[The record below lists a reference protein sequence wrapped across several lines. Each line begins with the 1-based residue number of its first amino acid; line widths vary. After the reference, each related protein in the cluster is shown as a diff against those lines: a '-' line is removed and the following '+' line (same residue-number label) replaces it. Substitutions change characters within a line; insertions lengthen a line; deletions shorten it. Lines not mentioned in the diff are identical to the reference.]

1 MKIMVPDY
9 YKDFK
14 CIAGD
19 CEDTCCAGWQV
30 DVDDASY
37 AYYKTIIGA
46 FGDRLHSVMVDGTN
60 GREGQF
66 RIREDGR
73 CPFLNDNNLCDLYAE
88 LGEDALCVTCDQYP
102 RYTCEFGN
110 YKETGIALSC
120 KTAAELIL
128 KDNRTPGFTQSE
140 DEECFSRLNNIDGM
154 LFLNLKKARQ
164 KAFSIVWDRKHTIWE
179 RLGQLLDY
187 AEGLQ
192 KVIKNPVKL
201 ESYIKSYQA
210 KETFEDVKLSP
221 EKEIKY
227 YHAIWKYYM
236 KQVIIKMEWPMLVKT
251 IQENLYLGDYEKE
264 TAEFA
269 KYYESREYEYENL
282 ITYFIFRYFLK
293 AVFDNDVL
301 TKVKM
306 GIVSVLL
313 IRQCDIGTWVSKD
326 RELTFKEQ
334 VDICH
339 LYSREVEHSEENFA
353 ALCKIFKTKKEFKVK
368 KLMQIIK

>member
-1 MKIMVPDY
+1 MKILVPDY

-14 CIAGD
+14 CIADD

-37 AYYKTIIGA
+37 AYYKTITGD

-88 LGEDALCVTCDQYP
+88 LGEDALCVTCDRYP

-110 YKETGIALSC
+110 YRETGIALSC

-128 KDNRTPGFTQSE
+128 KGNQTPGFILSE
-140 DEECFSRLNNIDGM
+140 NDESFGQLNNIDGM

-164 KAFSIVWDRKHTIWE
+164 KAFSIVWDKKYTIWE
-179 RLGQLLDY
+179 RMAQLLDY

-192 KVIKNPVKL
+192 KVIRKPDRL
-201 ESYIKSYQA
+201 EKYIKSYKA
-210 KETFEDVKLSP
+210 KEIPKDKQLT
-221 EKEIKY
+221 EKQEIKY
-227 YHAIWKYYM
+227 YHVIWKYYM
-236 KQVIIKMEWPMLVKT
+236 KQVIIKMEWPHLVKI
-251 IQENLYLGDYEKE
+251 IQENLYLGDYTKE
-264 TAEFA
+264 TEAFA
-269 KYYESREYEYENL
+269 KYYKSKEYEYENL

-313 IRQCDIGTWVSKD
+313 IRQCDIGTWINKERV
-326 RELTFKEQ
+326 LNFKEQ

-353 ALCKIFKTKKEFKVK
+353 ALCKLFKTKKEFKNK
-368 KLMQIIK
+368 NLIKLIK